1 MDIIAL
7 LKKEMEREAVTT
19 RKMLAL
25 VRPEDFDYKPHPKSM
40 VMKYLATHIAE
51 LPGWTKMAVD
61 TAELDF
67 AAMDYT
73 PAVVES
79 NADLLALY
87 EKSLSEGLDAL
98 DRATED
104 GLLPDWTL
112 RKGETIYSVTSKY
125 EVIRMSFCQT
135 VHHRAQL
142 GVYLRLLN
150 IPIPGSYGPSADDA
164 NFQ

>member
-1 MDIIAL
+1 
-7 LKKEMEREAVTT
+7 MEREAVTT

-25 VRPEDFDYKPHPKSM
+25 VRPEDLGYKPHPKSM
-40 VMKYLATHIAE
+40 VMKDLATHIAE

-61 TAELDF
+61 DDGLDF
-67 AAMDYT
+67 ATMDYT

-79 NADLLALY
+79 NADLLAVF
-87 EKSLSEGLDAL
+87 EKSLAEGLDAL
-98 DRATED
+98 NRATED

-112 RKGETIYSVTSKY
+112 RKGETVLSVTSKY
-125 EVIRMSFCQT
+125 EVIRMSFCQI

-150 IPIPGSYGPSADDA
+150 IPIPGSYGPSADDQ
-164 NFQ
+164 NFA